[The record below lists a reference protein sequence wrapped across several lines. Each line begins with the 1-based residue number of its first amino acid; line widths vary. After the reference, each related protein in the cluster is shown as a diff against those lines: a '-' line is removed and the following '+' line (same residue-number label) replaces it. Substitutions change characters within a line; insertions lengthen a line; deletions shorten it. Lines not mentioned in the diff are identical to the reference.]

1 MNKII
6 LVVCGDPNSVN
17 SEIIFKVW
25 KKINSRLKEKI
36 FFIGS
41 YELIKSQFKKLK
53 YNTNL
58 LKLQKA
64 SGKSNKLKIID
75 IPLNFKKP
83 FNVSKKEASKY
94 VLKSLDKAHA
104 LASNQI
110 VKGLI
115 NCPIDKKLLS
125 RSKDIGVTEYLASK
139 CRIKN
144 NSDIL
149 LQSNYF
155 HQSDL
160 AGLANKQFDSK
171 INFDR
176 NVE

>member
-1 MNKII
+1 MSKKILI
-6 LVVCGDPNSVN
+6 VCGDPNSIN

-25 KKINSRLKEKI
+25 KKLNSRLKEKI
-36 FFIGS
+36 FFIGN

-58 LKLQKA
+58 LKLQKI
-64 SGKSNKLKIID
+64 SNKSNKFKIID
-75 IPLNFKKP
+75 IPLNFK
-83 FNVSKKEASKY
+83 NLMLSKKEDSRY

-104 LASNQI
+104 LTSNQM

-125 RSKDIGVTEYLASK
+125 ESKEIGVTEYLASK

-144 NSDIL
+144 NSEVMMI
-149 LQSNYF
+149 Y
-155 HQSDL
+155 
-160 AGLANKQFDSK
+160 NKKF
-171 INFDR
+171 
-176 NVE
+176 